1 MTLERLMKSNAFKKL
16 LEVRLTLP
24 KSELLLFMGE
34 KLTSSNFQTWQQE
47 APQNHITLLDILK
60 APIQRM
66 KYYAPALRVLAQ
78 NTDPLHP
85 DYAHMLRCTAK
96 FESLNMDMTGR

>member
-1 MTLERLMKSNAFKKL
+1 
-16 LEVRLTLP
+16 
-24 KSELLLFMGE
+24 MGE
-34 KLTSSNFQTWQQE
+34 KFTSSNCCYFFFVFQTWQQD
-47 APQNHITLLDILK
+47 APQQHITVLDVLK

-66 KYYAPALRVLAQ
+66 RYYAPALRALAQ

-96 FESLNMDMTGR
+96 FESLNNDMTGR